1 MGMQYSNL
9 ADYIALLESRNLLKR
24 ISEQV
29 TSELEITEITNRVM
43 DNSGPVLLFENVD
56 NQSIPVLTNLFGSDE
71 KMALALGVEDIEQIS
86 QRISELLASVQSP
99 PNSFID
105 KLKTLGKVLNIGK
118 LSPKTVKNAPCQ
130 EIVLSGENVNLFNF
144 PILKNWPQDGGRFI
158 TLPLVITK
166 DPSKSTQNY
175 GIYRMQVHDKNT
187 TGIHWQTH
195 KGAAE
200 HYRNTTDKLEV
211 AVAIGAD
218 PATIWAGSA
227 PLPPNIDEMLLAGFI
242 RNKPVDLVQCKS
254 VNLKVPANSE
264 IILEGYVN
272 KGEERLEGPFGDHT
286 GYYSFKELY
295 PVFHVTT
302 ITHRKNP
309 IYPSALVGRPPKE
322 DFWMGK
328 VTERIF
334 LPMIKMIFPEIMDI
348 NMPAEGIFH
357 NLLIVSIK
365 KQYPGQA
372 FKVMN
377 GIWGLGLLSLT
388 KTIIVVDDFV
398 NIQDHSEVTWRVA
411 GNINFDTDILISKG
425 PLDDLDYSSQSS
437 KFGSKLGVDATRK
450 ITGEGYTKSWP
461 DDVIMSDDIVNLV
474 TKKWALYNIGEFE
487 K

>member
-1 MGMQYSNL
+1 
-9 ADYIALLESRNLLKR
+9 
-24 ISEQV
+24 
-29 TSELEITEITNRVM
+29 
-43 DNSGPVLLFENVD
+43 
-56 NQSIPVLTNLFGSDE
+56 
-71 KMALALGVEDIEQIS
+71 
-86 QRISELLASVQSP
+86 
-99 PNSFID
+99 
-105 KLKTLGKVLNIGK
+105 
-118 LSPKTVKNAPCQ
+118 
-130 EIVLSGENVNLFNF
+130 
-144 PILKNWPQDGGRFI
+144 
-158 TLPLVITK
+158 
-166 DPSKSTQNY
+166 
-175 GIYRMQVHDKNT
+175 
-187 TGIHWQTH
+187 
-195 KGAAE
+195 
-200 HYRNTTDKLEV
+200 
-211 AVAIGAD
+211 
-218 PATIWAGSA
+218 
-227 PLPPNIDEMLLAGFI
+227 MLLAGFI